1 MGLFKPTL
9 YTNHCCPFIVAVI
22 LRGLDALTTED
33 SLLTALAKITSL
45 EPKNCYV
52 MRNFTTGVS
61 MGYAMFTQ
69 LYYTASFCLLCIN
82 FTRAYLVFELRCVA
96 KQVKDGSTE
105 NLTIMLVH
113 VAFQLQLYYSQ

>member
-9 YTNHCCPFIVAVI
+9 YTYHCCSFIVAVI

-61 MGYAMFTQ
+61 MGYVMFTR
-69 LYYTASFCLLCIN
+69 LYYTVLFGLLCI
-82 FTRAYLVFELRCVA
+82 TLTWKYLYFSRMKRDKERNS
-96 KQVKDGSTE
+96 GSRT
-105 NLTIMLVH
+105 H
-113 VAFQLQLYYSQ
+113 